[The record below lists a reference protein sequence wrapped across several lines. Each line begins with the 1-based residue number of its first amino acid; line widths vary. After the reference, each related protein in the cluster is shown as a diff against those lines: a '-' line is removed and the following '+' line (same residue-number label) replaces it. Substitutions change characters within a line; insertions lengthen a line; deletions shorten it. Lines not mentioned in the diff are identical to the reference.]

1 MFLTMRDDL
10 TYPLT
15 DSEYDEIKRYLE
27 DFVGGK
33 IRNRKIKSMR
43 VLMSYKGNPSVTI
56 EAGRYY
62 DELESDAPR
71 EQILAIFES
80 ESFLAVT
87 RSRGALVGPPYYFIR
102 ENVRSVETFD

>member
-1 MFLTMRDDL
+1 MKNEL

-27 DFVGGK
+27 KFVDGK
-33 IRNRKIKSMR
+33 IRSRKIMSIR
-43 VLMSYKGNPSVTI
+43 VLMSYKGKPSVTI
-56 EAGRYY
+56 EVGKYY
-62 DELESDAPR
+62 DELEPDAPR

-87 RSRGALVGPPYYFIR
+87 KSRGALEGPPYYFIR
-102 ENVRSVETFD
+102 ENVREVRTFD